1 MSDEKR
7 TELNMIPDGEENLGS
22 DDAETLSGKE
32 SRIAEESD
40 FPVPETESEVSSE
53 SDGSKETIAEESEDS
68 DDAVV
73 CESEGAENPVNAL
86 SDEDSDKESDSARFG
101 SDENPDSGSS
111 SASDEKRKK
120 ASNIVWWTVI
130 AVLVVICAM
139 LFYGRAVYHDAYAI
153 KGSSMTVRW
162 VDGGEEHLS
171 LYTEGKV
178 VYIDSE
184 EELKR
189 GSVIIVDDTERE
201 NHPLIK
207 RIVGLG
213 GDKLWIEDGY
223 ICVLEKG
230 ATESYRI
237 TEADGAPLNP
247 IENETKEGDLA
258 DRTEDDPLVVP
269 EGYVYYVGD
278 NRNNSLDCRF
288 TGPVSVSLVRGTVK
302 GFVPGWYMIILRIN
316 GLESSGK

>member
-1 MSDEKR
+1 MPARK
-7 TELNMIPDGEENLGS
+7 
-22 DDAETLSGKE
+22 GKE
-32 SRIAEESD
+32 NMKKRSKKVLAFGVAALMALSSLPASILTATAAIGANQTANGGTSYNFVLKD
-40 FPVPETESEVSSE
+40 MATDSNTVEVSS
-53 SDGSKETIAEESEDS
+53 
-68 DDAVV
+68 DDVAAGNVTRRI
-73 CESEGAENPVNAL
+73 G
-86 SDEDSDKESDSARFG
+86 
-101 SDENPDSGSS
+101 
-111 SASDEKRKK
+111 
-120 ASNIVWWTVI
+120 
-130 AVLVVICAM
+130 
-139 LFYGRAVYHDAYAI
+139 
-153 KGSSMTVRW
+153 
-162 VDGGEEHLS
+162 
-171 LYTEGKV
+171 

-189 GSVIIVDDTERE
+189 GSVIIVDDAERE